1 MKDATR
7 GSLVLVIFCF
17 VACTAFSQT
26 PTVVSPPTAVSSTPN
41 ITCRAT
47 LGPISGSALAGPP
60 APYSAVREFSSVQT
74 LSDGTH
80 ITHKPTTEKIYRDSE
95 GRERTERPFCGGPTG
110 DPGAMVIT
118 IRDPVSGYGYILDS
132 ENQIAH
138 RYEMQVRKAV
148 HTAAAPRVAAQT
160 ALAAN
165 RALVPKTNA
174 NRPTSVKEDLGG
186 QTMEGVYV
194 EGWRTTDTIP
204 TGAEDNDQP
213 FTVVHEDWLSPDL
226 NVFVLTKTSDP
237 RIGDMT
243 NRLTQIDR
251 SEPSLSLF
259 SPPSKYKIVDETAPI
274 TLTYTR
280 H

>member
-1 MKDATR
+1 MKHVRR
-7 GSLVLVIFCF
+7 GSLVFAIFCF
-17 VACTAFSQT
+17 FSSATFSQT
-26 PTVVSPPTAVSSTPN
+26 PSAVAPLAGTSAAQG

-47 LGPISGSALAGPP
+47 LGPMHGSAMAGPP

-80 ITHKPTTEKIYRDSE
+80 ITHKPTTEKIYRDSQ
-95 GRERTERPFCGGPTG
+95 GRERTERPFCTVSTV
-110 DPGAMVIT
+110 DPGAMIIT
-118 IRDPVSGYGYILDS
+118 IRDPVSGYGYILDPQ
-132 ENQIAH
+132 NQIAH
-138 RYEMQVRKAV
+138 RYEMEVRKALR
-148 HTAAAPRVAAQT
+148 TAAAPPVAAQAAPAT
-160 ALAAN
+160 SRALAP
-165 RALVPKTNA
+165 RTNA

-194 EGWRTTDTIP
+194 EGWRTTETIP

-226 NVFVLTKTSDP
+226 NVFILAKVSDP
-237 RIGDMT
+237 RFGEMT

-259 SPPSKYKIVDETAPI
+259 SPPSNYKIVDETGPI

-280 H
+280 P